1 MTIQEMHVMFR
12 QYSQQMGMQN
22 VRAILP
28 EQIDLLI
35 NNSIND
41 TINQIVTQNIGVTN
55 DRVITDNSKLNQVNA
70 LKSLYKVWKGKIV
83 LPKSK
88 TSYIASYN
96 IPISS
101 FGEVT
106 NIQTATNAEYAK
118 EIDGKPDTKC
128 NWVDV
133 GEESLKDGDTIYSKN
148 DIVAYATKTFKNHDN
163 TGYIKIIVNP
173 IQYIYIVDLSIDYKK
188 NNFNTNIFPIRI
200 VDDMY
205 LADVVNDF
213 ILRPTFRSPVATIH
227 DNNIEL
233 YIDKPDDRL
242 KESYTFGSDLIPN
255 DIRLSYIAKPAS
267 VKFLDDVGGDSVN
280 CDLPEYLHVDIVK
293 HAVELYRT
301 AVTGSIAVTQQAQ
314 EAQQRENLK
323 NNYRQGDNDNSNR

>member
-1 MTIQEMHVMFR
+1 MTIQEMHEMFR

-41 TINQIVTQNIGVTN
+41 VINQIITQNIGITN

-70 LKSLYKVWKGKIV
+70 LRSLYKVWKGAIT
-83 LPKSK
+83 LP
-88 TSYIASYN
+88 TPNTNYIASYN
-96 IPISS
+96 LPLLGFLPGGTYNS
-101 FGEVT
+101 GNT
-106 NIQTATNAEYAK
+106 
-118 EIDGKPDTKC
+118 TK
-128 NWVDV
+128 D
-133 GEESLKDGDTIYSKN
+133 L
-148 DIVAYATKTFKNHDN
+148 A
-163 TGYIKIIVNP
+163 
-173 IQYIYIVDLSIDYKK
+173 IQYIYIVDLSINYSKD
-188 NNFNTNIFPIRI
+188 NFTSNIFPIRI

-213 ILRPTFRSPVATIH
+213 LLAPKLRSPVASIH
-227 DNNIEL
+227 DDNIEL
-233 YIDKPDDRL
+233 YIDKPDKGRTP
-242 KESYTFGSDLIPN
+242 YTFDGMSVKEL
-255 DIRLSYIAKPAS
+255 RLSYIAKPAV
-267 VKFLDDVGGDSVN
+267 VKFLDDLGGTSVDCN
-280 CDLPEYLHVDIVK
+280 LPEYLHVDIVK

-314 EAQQRENLK
+314 EAQQRENLR

>member
-1 MTIQEMHVMFR
+1 MHEMFR

-41 TINQIVTQNIGVTN
+41 IINQIITQNIGITN

-70 LKSLYKVWKGKIV
+70 LRSLYKVWKGAIT
-83 LPKSK
+83 LP
-88 TSYIASYN
+88 TPNTNYIASYT
-96 IPISS
+96 IPLLGFLPGGPYNS
-101 FGEVT
+101 GNT
-106 NIQTATNAEYAK
+106 
-118 EIDGKPDTKC
+118 TK
-128 NWVDV
+128 D
-133 GEESLKDGDTIYSKN
+133 L
-148 DIVAYATKTFKNHDN
+148 A
-163 TGYIKIIVNP
+163 
-173 IQYIYIVDLSIDYKK
+173 IQYIYIVDLSINYSKD
-188 NNFNTNIFPIRI
+188 NFTSNIFPIRI
-200 VDDMY
+200 IDDMY

-213 ILRPTFRSPVATIH
+213 LLAPKLRSPVASIH
-227 DNNIEL
+227 DDNIEL
-233 YIDKPDDRL
+233 YIDKPDKGRNP
-242 KESYTFGSDLIPN
+242 YTFDGMSVKEL
-255 DIRLSYIAKPAS
+255 RLSYIAKPAV
-267 VKFLDDVGGDSVN
+267 VKFLDDLGGTSVD

-314 EAQQRENLK
+314 EAQQRENLR

>member
-1 MTIQEMHVMFR
+1 MDIQEMHVMFR
-12 QYSQQMGMQN
+12 QYAQQMGMQN

-41 TINQIVTQNIGVTN
+41 TINQIVTQNIGITN

-70 LKSLYKVWKGKIV
+70 LKSLYKVWNGTV
-83 LPKSK
+83 TFGDSK
-88 TSYIASYN
+88 TSYVISYELPLLGFKSAGTYLN
-96 IPISS
+96 DNVK
-101 FGEVT
+101 E
-106 NIQTATNAEYAK
+106 TA
-118 EIDGKPDTKC
+118 
-128 NWVDV
+128 
-133 GEESLKDGDTIYSKN
+133 
-148 DIVAYATKTFKNHDN
+148 
-163 TGYIKIIVNP
+163 
-173 IQYIYIVDLSIDYKK
+173 IQYIYIVDLSLDYVDTRTQ
-188 NNFNTNIFPIRI
+188 FTTNIFPIRI
-200 VDDMY
+200 IDDMY

-213 ILRPTFRSPVATIH
+213 ILHPTLRSPVATIH

-233 YIDKPDDRL
+233 YIDKADTGGSKSNHTFKGL
-242 KESYTFGSDLIPN
+242 KPN
-255 DIRLSYIAKPAS
+255 KLRLSYIAKPAV
-267 VKFLDDVGGDSVN
+267 VKFLDDVGGTSVD

-314 EAQQRENLK
+314 EAQQRENLR

>member
-1 MTIQEMHVMFR
+1 MTIREMHEIFR

-41 TINQIVTQNIGVTN
+41 TINQIVTQNIGITN

-70 LKSLYKVWKGKIV
+70 LKSLYKVWKGAV
-83 LPKSK
+83 TLP
-88 TSYIASYN
+88 TANTNYIASYT
-96 IPISS
+96 IPLLAFTSAGTYNSS
-101 FGEVT
+101 
-106 NIQTATNAEYAK
+106 NADK
-118 EIDGKPDTKC
+118 
-128 NWVDV
+128 
-133 GEESLKDGDTIYSKN
+133 SK
-148 DIVAYATKTFKNHDN
+148 A
-163 TGYIKIIVNP
+163 
-173 IQYIYIVDLSIDYKK
+173 IQYIYIVDLSISYSK
-188 NNFNTNIFPIRI
+188 NNFTSNIFPVRI

-205 LADVVNDF
+205 LADIVNDF
-213 ILRPTFRSPVATIH
+213 LLAPKLRSPVASIH
-227 DNNIEL
+227 DDKIEM
-233 YIDKPDDRL
+233 YIDKPDN
-242 KESYTFGSDLIPN
+242 KGNTPYTFNGMSVKEL
-255 DIRLSYIAKPAS
+255 RLSYIAKPAV
-267 VKFLDDVGGDSVN
+267 VKFLDDLDGESVD

-314 EAQQRENLK
+314 EAQQRENLR